1 MFAKKQVVSSFIG
14 FIFSLSIWTATVY
27 AFAQDLEVA
36 FVNDRLTVKADSV
49 SLEAVMQ
56 RISQA
61 AQLEITILGVSPAPI
76 TADFK
81 AADLEMS
88 IRRLIR
94 GMNSIFY
101 YDLTGAGSR
110 EARLTEVLILSN
122 SGNRQKT
129 AFRPSSG
136 DENAKQG
143 SGATPNM
150 EEDSR
155 QDSESTADISPLDDI
170 DRLSDEALTEERALY
185 EMADL
190 ADFEADQERRLAAVE
205 ALGEIGDPQV
215 EDTLIARAL
224 EDEDSEVRAAAVEAL
239 GSISGEESTDF
250 LVLALEDED
259 ADVRTLAIETLA
271 SVGGKNATA
280 FLMQV
285 VEDEDAQVR
294 AAAMEAL
301 GDIGDKSAT
310 DALIA
315 ALDDADEEV
324 QESARAAVEQMGIV
338 TTTPNQRQSQAR
350 TN

>member
-1 MFAKKQVVSSFIG
+1 MFTIKLIVSSILG
-14 FIFSLSIWTATVY
+14 CIFSLSVWAANVH
-27 AFAQDLEVA
+27 AVVQDLEVA
-36 FVNDRLTVKADSV
+36 FVDDRLTVKADDV

-56 RISQA
+56 RIAQA
-61 AQLEITILGVSPAPI
+61 AQLEITILGVSSAPV
-76 TADFK
+76 TADFQ
-81 AADLEMS
+81 AANLEMG

-101 YDLTGAGSR
+101 YDLTGAGSK
-110 EARLTEVLILSN
+110 EARLTAVLIMSN
-122 SGNRQKT
+122 SGGRQKT

-136 DENAKQG
+136 DENAVQG
-143 SGATPNM
+143 SGATSNLEAESQQESAPTAHM
-150 EEDSR
+150 ELLE
-155 QDSESTADISPLDDI
+155 DI

-185 EMADL
+185 EIAEL

-205 ALGEIGDPQV
+205 ALGEIGDAQIK
-215 EDTLIARAL
+215 DTLIGRAL

-239 GSISGEESTDF
+239 GSISGDESTDF
-250 LVLALEDED
+250 LVHALEDED

-271 SVGGKNATA
+271 SVSGKNATQ

-294 AAAMEAL
+294 AAAIEAL
-301 GDIGDKSAT
+301 GDIGDKSAA

-324 QESARAAVEQMGIV
+324 QESARAAIEQMGIA
-338 TTTPNQRQSQAR
+338 TTPN
-350 TN
+350 